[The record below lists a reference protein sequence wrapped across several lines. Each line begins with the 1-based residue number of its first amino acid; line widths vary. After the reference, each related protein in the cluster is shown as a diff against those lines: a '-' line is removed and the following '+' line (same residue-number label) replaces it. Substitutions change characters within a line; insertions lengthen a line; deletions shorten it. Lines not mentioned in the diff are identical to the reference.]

1 MRDTH
6 TCPAPVCNRQVPY
19 ERLACRI
26 HWYAIPRHLRDRVW
40 EAYLSGSDD
49 HLDAVA
55 EAVQYLHD
63 KYPA

>member
-1 MRDTH
+1 
-6 TCPAPVCNRQVPY
+6 VPY